1 MVEIVSVYNIKGGVG
16 KSTTAVNIAYLA
28 AATGHRTL
36 IWDLDP
42 QGATTFTFRRE
53 PRVKGRAEGIIS
65 GDRELKS
72 LVKKSGYPGLD
83 ILPADFS
90 YRHMD
95 TMLDAYKKATK
106 RLLKLMRPL
115 RKRYDYVILDCA
127 PGVTLVSENV
137 IRASD
142 ALIVPLLPSPLS
154 VHMLGILF
162 EFIRKK
168 RWDDV
173 VVLPFFSM
181 VDRRKKLHK
190 EVMASLRNDY
200 PMILNTFIS
209 YSSDIEKM
217 SVRRAPLV
225 SYSPNSPAGRAYA
238 DLWAEISNRLSG
250 QSPGLLARSAT
261 LHPSRTAS

>member
-16 KSTTAVNIAYLA
+16 KSTTAVNLAYLA
-28 AATGHRTL
+28 AAAGHRTL

-42 QGATTFTFRRE
+42 QGATTFTFRRQ
-53 PRVKGRAEGIIS
+53 PRVKGRARGIID
-65 GDRELKS
+65 GDRELTS
-72 LVKKSGYPGLD
+72 LVKKTGYPQLD

-95 TMLDAYKKATK
+95 TLLDAHKKATK

-115 RKRYDYVILDCA
+115 GKRYDYVIMDCA

-142 ALIVPLLPSPLS
+142 ALVVPLLPSPLS
-154 VHMLGILF
+154 VEMLRVLF
-162 EFIRKK
+162 DFIRRKN
-168 RWDDV
+168 WNDV
-173 VVLPFFSM
+173 AVLPFFSM

-190 EVMASLRNDY
+190 ELMTSLRNDY
-200 PMILNTFIS
+200 PMILDTFIS
-209 YSSDIEKM
+209 YSSDVEKM

-225 SYSPNSPAGRAYA
+225 SYSPNSPAGLAYA
-238 DLWAEISNRLSG
+238 DLWAEISSRLSG
-250 QSPGLLARSAT
+250 QSLGMLTRSAT
-261 LHPSRTAS
+261 LHPVRSTL

>member
-1 MVEIVSVYNIKGGVG
+1 MVDIVSVYNIKGGVG

-28 AATGHRTL
+28 SAAGHRTL

-42 QGATTFTFRRE
+42 QGAATYTFRRQ

-65 GDRELKS
+65 GERELRS
-72 LVKKSGYPGLD
+72 LVKKTGFPRLD

-137 IRASD
+137 MRASD
-142 ALIVPLLPSPLS
+142 ALVVPLLPSPLS
-154 VHMLGILF
+154 VQMLAALF
-162 EFIRKK
+162 EFIRGKK
-168 RWDDV
+168 WDDV

-190 EVMASLRNDY
+190 DLMTSLRQDY
-200 PMILNTFIS
+200 PMILDTIIS

-217 SVRRAPLV
+217 SVRRAPLA

-238 DLWAEISNRLSG
+238 DLWAEISGRLSG
-250 QSPGLLARSAT
+250 KPLGMLTRSAS
-261 LHPSRTAS
+261 LHPTRSTL